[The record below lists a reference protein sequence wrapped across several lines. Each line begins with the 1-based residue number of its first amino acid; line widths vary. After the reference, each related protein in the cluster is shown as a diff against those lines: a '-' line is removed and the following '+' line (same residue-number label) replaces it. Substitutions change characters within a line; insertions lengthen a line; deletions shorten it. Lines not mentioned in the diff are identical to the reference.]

1 MQKNLAKA
9 LAFADSDLL
18 RNAPLPKSYTDF
30 LGRKLFLFLLTLQGV
45 GAFSLITLGVLLRKY
60 RVAAKLIHP
69 LIRREIHRSGLAL
82 VPMFVARPGYLP
94 EPASREVAEARRSP
108 VYTRDEVEAAAFGQ
122 SLELVSDDSALAYER
137 AHGDPFP
144 PAPWFEAWAS
154 GRHVFDLPA
163 AAPPFELRWLVYRR
177 V

>member
-1 MQKNLAKA
+1 MTPLRA
-9 LAFADSDLL
+9 LF
-18 RNAPLPKSYTDF
+18 RR
-30 LGRKLFLFLLTLQGV
+30 LGQVLEPSGV
-45 GAFSLITLGVLLRKY
+45 
-60 RVAAKLIHP
+60 
-69 LIRREIHRSGLAL
+69 AL